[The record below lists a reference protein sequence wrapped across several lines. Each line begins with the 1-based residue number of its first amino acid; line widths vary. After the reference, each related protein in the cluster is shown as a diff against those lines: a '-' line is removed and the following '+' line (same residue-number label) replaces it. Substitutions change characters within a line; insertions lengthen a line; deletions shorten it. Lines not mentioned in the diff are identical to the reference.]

1 MMSARS
7 FQLGIVLA
15 PSLPHF
21 VHRIRGPKDGT
32 GVSSGQRSTLTSVWY
47 PQALQ
52 VSRAR
57 ARPSGACC
65 RASSAGSARHPC
77 PTSKLRTD
85 REQNQVRRTI
95 GSRNETNSLSGY
107 DLGASSEGACDAIV
121 TAVPDGCPL
130 APLQQPSSAAVT
142 I

>member
-57 ARPSGACC
+57 ARRSGACC
-65 RASSAGSARHPC
+65 RASSAGSAPHPC
-77 PTSKLRTD
+77 PTSNLNTD
-85 REQNQVRRTI
+85 REKKKERPHKLVLVTKPI
-95 GSRNETNSLSGY
+95 IFSVMPY
-107 DLGASSEGACDAIV
+107 GAPAW
-121 TAVPDGCPL
+121 VP
-130 APLQQPSSAAVT
+130 V
-142 I
+142 